1 MAEMPVRYALVI
13 LLGTL
18 LPHLAAAQAPS
29 PGQQC
34 ERNRQGCVRRCTGAD
49 TQACFASCAAS
60 HAQCLR
66 NPTAQSRRPVR

>member
-1 MAEMPVRYALVI
+1 MRYALVI

-18 LPHLAAAQAPS
+18 MPELAAAQAPS

-34 ERNRQGCVRRCTGAD
+34 ERNRQSCVRRCTGAD
-49 TQACFASCAAS
+49 TQACFATCAAS

-66 NPTAQSRRPVR
+66 NPTAQGRRQGR